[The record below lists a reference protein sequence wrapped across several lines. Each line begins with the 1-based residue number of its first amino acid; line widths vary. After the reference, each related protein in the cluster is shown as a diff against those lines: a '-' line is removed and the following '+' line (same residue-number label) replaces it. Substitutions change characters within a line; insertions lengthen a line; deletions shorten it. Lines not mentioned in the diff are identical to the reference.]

1 MVDGLWLMDGNQGA
15 PMFKFEKL
23 DVWQESINLADDV
36 YGITQSFPADE
47 RFGLTSQ
54 VRRSAVSVPAN
65 IAEGHGRTGNRE
77 FLHHLS
83 IASGS
88 LRELETLLEVA
99 RDADY
104 LREERFTELMLI
116 CEATRRPLR
125 GLIAYLRRKSGEKE

>member
-54 VRRSAVSVPAN
+54 MRRSAVSVSAN
-65 IAEGHGRTGNRE
+65 IAEGSGRGTNRDFVRFVE
-77 FLHHLS
+77 
-83 IASGS
+83 IAFGS
-88 LRELETLLEVA
+88 LMETISHLTVA
-99 RDADY
+99 KRQA
-104 LREERFTELMLI
+104 
-116 CEATRRPLR
+116 LR
-125 GLIAYLRRKSGEKE
+125 G